1 MKHLTALLGLIALI
15 TLPLLALAAEGTD
28 FVPLTNIPVLFDTG
42 NAINTPEGLSIF
54 LNNIYKVCIG
64 VAAVI
69 AVLQIMRAGIMY
81 MGGDSVTEKK
91 DAKNLIAMSI
101 GGLILVLSPVI
112 VFSIINPEILSLEI
126 GGIKELEVSDRPLNV
141 DVDVETRDSTAWQ
154 SSTIDR
160 QAQKAICES
169 QGRTME
175 FSCRNAEGVERKV
188 PETEACASGETNV
201 NRCLYKPDEQP
212 LSCAANLS
220 RVRIFPRSC
229 PVENGYEQVPKTCCS
244 SLSESDTRTCCGSTD
259 GRGPDDP
266 SVTSFYGQK
275 TYQSEALARTYAQA
289 CSNIRTHDTLVTGR
303 EGNVKRL
310 PVPTGGTVTPYLG
323 QCFSFSV
330 EFGEFQIW
338 ENSTEKMVK
347 YGDLTFGDKRYSN
360 FKNGC
365 EDDGGQVQYRNALRT
380 SFTAEQCR
388 RLGVNVE
395 GVFSQYPGTS
405 SETHSLLCRTEAHVC
420 KR

>member
-1 MKHLTALLGLIALI
+1 MKHFTALLGLVALVS
-15 TLPLLALAAEGTD
+15 LPLLALAAEGTD

-126 GGIKELEVSDRPLNV
+126 GGIKELEVKDRPL
-141 DVDVETRDSTAWQ
+141 DVDVETRNATAWQ
-154 SSTIDR
+154 SSTTDR

-188 PETEACASGETNV
+188 PETEACVSGETNV
-201 NRCLYKPDEQP
+201 NRCLSETDTQP
-212 LSCAANLS
+212 QSCPANLS
-220 RVRIFPRSC
+220 RVQAVSRSC
-229 PVENGYEQVPKTCCS
+229 SVENGYEQVPKSCC
-244 SLSESDTRTCCGSTD
+244 SLSESDPKTCCGSTD
-259 GRGPDDP
+259 GRGPNDP

-275 TYQSEALARTYAQA
+275 TYQTEALARTYAQA
-289 CSNIRTHDTLVTGR
+289 CSDIQTHNSLVTGR

-310 PVPTGGTVTPYLG
+310 PVPTGGTTTPYLG

-365 EDDGGQVQYRNALRT
+365 EDEGGQVQYKNALRT

-388 RLGVNVE
+388 RLNVNVA